1 MHWAPVGVLH
11 LPLKEGGQG
20 LKCLY
25 TQVRVFHL
33 QALQR
38 LLYSAGS
45 STWSILAHAFLRRFQ
60 GLRYDR
66 QLFYLCLG
74 GFPRDLSGLPVFYQD
89 LLRTWKLFLTTRSVA
104 ATTGADLLTEPL
116 LHNPQLCVQVAE
128 SRSVRQR
135 LVLAEVTRVGDLL
148 DYDRRDWLDPLT
160 LARCMG
166 LSSPRT
172 PRRVLQEVKAA
183 LTPAARAYVNQ
194 ALREGAHRPSS
205 TPGLPDLSIGP
216 LPCRSQQTPH
226 PFTAIRLH
234 ELQPVSFQIA
244 PRKYL
249 YTLTLHTLH
258 AHTLVSRSDTKWRDL
273 LPPLEG
279 EQPRW
284 ASLYSTL
291 VPRPDGDIS
300 WQLLHGAVSTGVF
313 LTRFTPIP
321 DTCPFCNVRETL
333 AHVYLECAR
342 LQSLFR
348 LLTNIL
354 LRFWLHFSPHLF
366 IYTLPIHG
374 PTKSRDLLVNL
385 LLALAK
391 TAIYKIRG
399 ERLAHEASSDCRAFF
414 RSSVHSRIWAEFLW
428 AASTDSL
435 DAFEE
440 RWALSGVLC
449 SVTLSGS
456 LRLTL

>member
-1 MHWAPVGVLH
+1 
-11 LPLKEGGQG
+11 
-20 LKCLY
+20 
-25 TQVRVFHL
+25 
-33 QALQR
+33 
-38 LLYSAGS
+38 
-45 STWSILAHAFLRRFQ
+45 
-60 GLRYDR
+60 
-66 QLFYLCLG
+66 
-74 GFPRDLSGLPVFYQD
+74 
-89 LLRTWKLFLTTRSVA
+89 
-104 ATTGADLLTEPL
+104 
-116 LHNPQLCVQVAE
+116 
-128 SRSVRQR
+128 
-135 LVLAEVTRVGDLL
+135 
-148 DYDRRDWLDPLT
+148 
-160 LARCMG
+160 MG
-166 LSSPRT
+166 LSSPCI

-183 LTPAARAYVNQ
+183 LTPAARAYVNR
-194 ALREGAHRPSS
+194 ALREGVPRPSS

-216 LPCRSQQTPH
+216 ILCRSQQTPH
-226 PFTAIRLH
+226 PFTASWLH

-244 PRKYL
+244 PRNYL

-258 AHTLVSRSDTKWRDL
+258 THTLVSRPDTKWRDL

-291 VPRPDGDIS
+291 VPRPVGDIS
-300 WQLLHGAVSTGVF
+300 WWLLHGAVSTGVF
-313 LTRFTPIP
+313 LTQFTPIP

-342 LQSLFR
+342 LQPLFR

-366 IYTLPIHG
+366 IYTLPIRG

-391 TAIYKIRG
+391 TAIYKTREG
-399 ERLAHEASSDCRAFF
+399 RLAHEVSCDCRAFF
-414 RSSVHSRIWAEFLW
+414 RSSVHSRIRAEFLW

-435 DAFEE
+435 YTFKE

-449 SVTLSGS
+449 SVTPSGS